1 MSGKRVKLRAMGSG
15 SPKWE
20 VRPDLELHSESLQ
33 RPILPCCE
41 MALVL

>member
-33 RPILPCCE
+33 RLILPCCE